1 MKTNAKQLAAA
12 RRAMEVIA
20 AREGISV
27 EEVRREI
34 SLAILMAQPRNAG
47 IVSEIP
53 CAGAV
58 PTPEELIAC
67 CAARIQ
73 RERRNSHGPGNSRR
87 CQPLQLFFSSASK

>member
-1 MKTNAKQLAAA
+1 MKTNVEQLTTA

-34 SLAILMAQPRNAG
+34 SLAFLMAQPRNAG

-53 CAGAV
+53 CAGAI
-58 PTPEELIAC
+58 PTPEELIAYC
-67 CAARIQ
+67 V
-73 RERRNSHGPGNSRR
+73 SR
-87 CQPLQLFFSSASK
+87 L

>member
-1 MKTNAKQLAAA
+1 MKTSAKQLAAA

-20 AREGISV
+20 TREGISV

-58 PTPEELIAC
+58 PTPEELIAY

-73 RERRNSHGPGNSRR
+73 REQRNSPRPR
-87 CQPLQLFFSSASK
+87 K

>member
-34 SLAILMAQPRNAG
+34 SLAILMAQPRDAG

-53 CAGAV
+53 CAGAAFRKV
-58 PTPEELIAC
+58 SMRFSLPLYA
-67 CAARIQ
+67 IQ
-73 RERRNSHGPGNSRR
+73 
-87 CQPLQLFFSSASK
+87 

>member
-1 MKTNAKQLAAA
+1 MKTNAKQLTAA

-34 SLAILMAQPRNAG
+34 SLAILMAQPRDAG

-58 PTPEELIAC
+58 PTPEELIAYG
-67 CAARIQ
+67 AARIQ
-73 RERRNSHGPGNSRR
+73 RERRNSPRPR
-87 CQPLQLFFSSASK
+87 K

>member
-1 MKTNAKQLAAA
+1 MKTNAKQLSAA

-20 AREGISV
+20 VREGTSV

-34 SLAILMAQPRNAG
+34 SLAILMAQPRDTG

-58 PTPEELIAC
+58 PMPEEMIAC

-73 RERRNSHGPGNSRR
+73 RERRNSTRPR
-87 CQPLQLFFSSASK
+87 K

>member
-27 EEVRREI
+27 EEVRRDT

-58 PTPEELIAC
+58 PTPGELIAC

-73 RERRNSHGPGNSRR
+73 KERRNSPRPR
-87 CQPLQLFFSSASK
+87 K

>member
-1 MKTNAKQLAAA
+1 MKTSAKQLAAA

-20 AREGISV
+20 VREGSSV

-34 SLAILMAQPRNAG
+34 SLAILMAQPRDAG

-58 PTPEELIAC
+58 PTPEELIAY

-73 RERRNSHGPGNSRR
+73 REQRNSPRPR
-87 CQPLQLFFSSASK
+87 K

>member
-1 MKTNAKQLAAA
+1 MKTSTKQLAAA

-20 AREGISV
+20 AREGLSV

-34 SLAILMAQPRNAG
+34 SLAILMAQPRNAC

-58 PTPEELIAC
+58 PTPEEMIAC
-67 CAARIQ
+67 CAAQIQ
-73 RERRNSHGPGNSRR
+73 REQRNSPRPR
-87 CQPLQLFFSSASK
+87 K

>member
-34 SLAILMAQPRNAG
+34 SRAILMAQPRDAG
-47 IVSEIP
+47 IISEIP
-53 CAGAV
+53 CVGAI
-58 PTPEELIAC
+58 PTPEELIAY

-73 RERRNSHGPGNSRR
+73 RERRNSPRPR
-87 CQPLQLFFSSASK
+87 K

>member
-1 MKTNAKQLAAA
+1 MKTNATQLAAA

-20 AREGISV
+20 TREGISV

-34 SLAILMAQPRNAG
+34 SLAILMAQPRDAG

-58 PTPEELIAC
+58 PTPEELIAY

-73 RERRNSHGPGNSRR
+73 REQRNSPRPR
-87 CQPLQLFFSSASK
+87 K

>member
-1 MKTNAKQLAAA
+1 
-12 RRAMEVIA
+12 MEVIA

-53 CAGAV
+53 CAGAI
-58 PTPEELIAC
+58 PTPEKLIAYC
-67 CAARIQ
+67 V
-73 RERRNSHGPGNSRR
+73 SR
-87 CQPLQLFFSSASK
+87 L

>member
-20 AREGISV
+20 VREGISV

-34 SLAILMAQPRNAG
+34 SLAILMVQLKDAG

-53 CAGAV
+53 CTGAV
-58 PTPEELIAC
+58 PTPDEMIAYC
-67 CAARIQ
+67 V
-73 RERRNSHGPGNSRR
+73 SR
-87 CQPLQLFFSSASK
+87 L